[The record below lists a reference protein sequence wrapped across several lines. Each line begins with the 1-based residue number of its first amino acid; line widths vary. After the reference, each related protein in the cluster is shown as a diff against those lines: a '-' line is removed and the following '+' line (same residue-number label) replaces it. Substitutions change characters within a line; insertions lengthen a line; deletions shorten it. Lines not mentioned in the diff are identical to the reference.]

1 MKKLCYILPD
11 YNEDNVSHFYHL
23 YEFLEELSRKL
34 DIFLIIEK
42 GNVGSRTSNMKRVYV
57 QRFRFLPLRCLESFL
72 VILWARIL
80 GYKNF
85 YTHYCYIGA
94 INAAIISR
102 LFGNKSYYWNCA
114 MNWLFKQRA
123 LSGLGYRLS
132 MKLSHYLVTGGEIMK
147 QGYAENYGL
156 KPEKI
161 KLIPNRINLNRFK
174 PETKKQ
180 NKIKTILFAHWLSE
194 RKGADTII
202 PIAKGL
208 ETRAKFVIVGD
219 GPYKEKLLREIKQN
233 KLEKFIEVVGF
244 VPNKD
249 IVDYYKKA
257 DILILPSLEEGFPL
271 TLLEAMAMGVPYVA
285 FDVGAVREI
294 SPRVAQEFIVKP
306 GDIKEFTK
314 KINILLSASDKKI
327 YHRFRKEELEKV
339 KEYSLERVLDKFIK
353 LFYH

>member
-11 YNEDNVSHFYHL
+11 YNEDNASHFYHL
-23 YEFLEELSRKL
+23 YEFLEKLSEKMDLFVIAEKSKSKKIKL
-34 DIFLIIEK
+34 
-42 GNVGSRTSNMKRVYV
+42 GNRFYV
-57 QRFRFLPLRCLESFL
+57 QKFGFLPLRFLESFFI
-72 VILWARIL
+72 ILKARTL

-102 LFGNKSYYWNCA
+102 LFGGKSYYWNCA
-114 MNWLFKQRA
+114 MNWLFKQRV
-123 LSGLGYRLS
+123 LSGFGYRLS
-132 MKLSHYLVTGGEIMK
+132 MKLSHYLVTGGEAMK
-147 QGYAENYGL
+147 QGYAKNYGL

-161 KLIPNRINLNRFK
+161 KLIPNRINLNRFQ
-174 PETKKQ
+174 PEEKKQ
-180 NKIKTILFAHWLSE
+180 NKIKTILFVHWLSK

-202 PIAKGL
+202 PITKGL
-208 ETRAKFVIVGD
+208 ETRAKFIIVGD
-219 GPYKEKLLREIKQN
+219 GPYKEKLLRETKQN

-271 TLLEAMAMGVPYVA
+271 TLLEAMAMGVPYVV

-294 SPRVAQEFIVKP
+294 SSRVAQEFIVKP
-306 GDIKEFTK
+306 GDIKEFVK
-314 KINILLSASDKKI
+314 KINLLLLDKGV
-327 YHRFRKEELEKV
+327 YDRFRKEELEKV
-339 KEYSLERVLDKFIK
+339 KEYSLDKVVNKFIN
-353 LFYH
+353 LFS